1 MKQAKIR
8 KNLTAEQ
15 VEDVAAL
22 FKALGEPMRLR
33 IVQVVC
39 HGPRSVGEIV
49 EAVGSTQAN
58 VSKHLSLLAS
68 AGVLERVKDGQR
80 VFYGVKSPV
89 VTERTARWIGRSP
102 RRPRPR

>member
-8 KNLTAEQ
+8 KDLTAEQ

-33 IVQVVC
+33 IVQSVC

-58 VSKHLSLLAS
+58 VSKHLSLLAG
-68 AGVLERVKDGQR
+68 AGVLDRVKDGQR
-80 VFYGVKSPV
+80 VFYGVKSPMV
-89 VTERTARWIGRSP
+89 SELCGMVCAHLGM
-102 RRPRPR
+102 

>member
-8 KNLTAEQ
+8 KDLTAEQ
-15 VEDVAAL
+15 VEEVAAL

-33 IVQVVC
+33 IVQAVC
-39 HGPRSVGEIV
+39 HGPRSVGDIV

-58 VSKHLSLLAS
+58 VSKHLSLLAG
-68 AGVLERVKDGQR
+68 AGVLGRVKDGQR

-89 VTERTARWIGRSP
+89 VTELCGMVCAHLGV
-102 RRPRPR
+102 

>member
-8 KNLTAEQ
+8 KDLTAEQ

-33 IVQVVC
+33 IVQSVC

-49 EAVGSTQAN
+49 
-58 VSKHLSLLAS
+58 
-68 AGVLERVKDGQR
+68 
-80 VFYGVKSPV
+80 
-89 VTERTARWIGRSP
+89 
-102 RRPRPR
+102 

>member
-8 KNLTAEQ
+8 KELTAEQ

-89 VTERTARWIGRSP
+89 VTELCGMVCAHLGV
-102 RRPRPR
+102 